1 MVIKTETTLTTGI
14 GVKIIMMERIAI
26 IIMMIIKIL
35 LSCLTDQIRSSSND
49 NTIDIIKINET
60 RRL

>member
-60 RRL
+60 RRV